1 MEFFRRSTNFA
12 RADNRI
18 TVEGVQVVKTGKSG
32 HRSALDAPLAKARH
46 DGGIRFKPD
55 PVRGTRIK
63 APG

>member
-1 MEFFRRSTNFA
+1 
-12 RADNRI
+12 
-18 TVEGVQVVKTGKSG
+18 VEGVQVAKTGKSG